1 VFEKFR
7 AEWRR
12 GRALKTLKPGE
23 RQYWEWDSKTDA
35 GTLCAYLRFD
45 ADGDVLTLTFFEIWG
60 KDPERVTYVGTRQ
73 GVPRAELGLK
83 GAFGFVGVV
92 ADLAV
97 DGGFSRLRFTG
108 QRTRRRRKEAQNVEF
123 DLARFRRGRG
133 AAR

>member
-23 RQYWEWDSKTDA
+23 RQYWEWDSQTEA

-45 ADGDVLTLTFFEIWG
+45 EDGDVLMLTFFEIWG

-83 GAFGFVGVV
+83 GAFAFVGIV
-92 ADLAV
+92 ADLAI
-97 DGGFSRLRFTG
+97 DGGFGRLRFTG

>member
-1 VFEKFR
+1 MLDKFR

-23 RQYWEWDSKTDA
+23 RQYWEWDSKTGA

-45 ADGDVLTLTFFEIWG
+45 ADGDVLALTFFEIWG

-83 GAFGFVGVV
+83 GAFAFVGVV
-92 ADLAV
+92 ADLAI
-97 DGGFSRLRFTG
+97 DGGFSTLRFTG
-108 QRTRRRRKEAQNVEF
+108 QRTRRRRKEVQNVEF
-123 DLARFRRGRG
+123 DLARFRRGRR